1 MKKSIFLFF
10 AAILCSLSAG
20 AATERVYF
28 VNASNWSTINV
39 HAWDGTATG
48 TSWPG
53 NTATKDTWQW
63 EGKDVYYFEAEAGAY
78 KKCIFNNGNEQQ
90 TADLPWTA
98 NQVYDHNSQSWLPVE
113 VAQATTTGTT
123 VYFVNT
129 ENWNPVNVY
138 AFSKYPSEINN
149 SWPGVAAT
157 KESYQIGGFDVYSYK
172 ITKEFDYCIFN
183 NGSQQSA
190 DLPWYQGKYY
200 APSKNTWY
208 DDKAAAEEA
217 LAVPVA
223 DVTVHFI
230 NTPNWAEV
238 ACHHWIPNG
247 AGTSWPGEVMTKE
260 TEQIAGCD
268 VYTLTFTGE
277 HPKCI
282 FNNNKESGASQT
294 GDLDVQ
300 DGKYYALSTQTWYD
314 TKADAENALA
324 TPLPDETVYFVNNKS
339 WTKVQ
344 VYGFEGSKGNADP
357 AWPGTDITTNKTGEK
372 VGEYDVYS
380 FTAKQG
386 EYAKI
391 IFNNKEGDTGEQT
404 NNLVWTNG
412 KYYYME
418 APTDY
423 EGGTADEVKTAI
435 DNLVTYDYY
444 IADNGSLSGNAD
456 WSSKAIGLT
465 DDNSDGVYEK
475 TFTAQAAGTYLLK
488 VTNGTWNDGYVW
500 GFSDVEGAY
509 EEVNAGESDN
519 NIEIQLTTATTFT
532 VKFDKNAKK
541 ISFDGLTPVTTT
553 LTYRVKVPEG
563 TEACYI
569 AGPCNSWAF
578 REMTR
583 EGTTN
588 IFTID
593 IVGAKETDEYKYACK
608 EDWAYAEVIEGGGN
622 RTVWQELDQVEE
634 WGKPVIVTYQL
645 KGVGGW
651 EQPGIELVQN
661 PGNDKEYMLTCQAIS
676 ATDAIKVVRLEDGE
690 IKDYYGNGTVK
701 DNVEV
706 TVNYDDAGNITLPE
720 GKYNFYF
727 DTNASEK
734 KLWIEAAT
742 DCQTTEEKTIFIE
755 EGLEYSVNGTT
766 VTITGLYNDELFE
779 LEISNCDINNLEDQ
793 TCPITMLIGKFG
805 ANGYVENQNATV
817 AVWFSGY
824 IQVTATGLQDYDNS
838 NITYNIDITAAP
850 AEEGLSEINVEVY
863 DAVCTIDDNN
873 TLTMLSMTAGVQVD
887 VYNFDR
893 TVNMAA
899 YDYQLYTFDGMASG
913 NTQVAVDGNTVSI
926 YVETMGVDND
936 NHEIP
941 VIAYVSGEL
950 PAEEDPTQPQTIDV
964 KVTDLVVE
972 DNVVMGTGSNFTFV
986 LTLVDYAGEDGTYDL
1001 SDESFVRSGM
1011 SLRSYA
1017 ATGSLTKAVD
1027 EYYRTYFMGTIQAT
1041 VGETPFTFNLTMVS
1055 ETKEED
1061 IAAAATVTYNEEN
1074 DVVFSANWNGTPIS
1088 ITLEGFE
1095 NVAEK
1100 QYGELILSIG
1110 TGEDEFYAFGE
1121 PIAYVDGKEI
1131 SIEGEF
1137 YSYSTETTYNV
1148 ALWGTLPDYTRT
1160 VAQNQWG
1167 TICLP
1172 NASSSFTGATF
1183 YEVSSLDPAKGLWL
1197 DQLAAGAQLEA
1208 GKPYIFQATATE
1220 ITVTYTDAAPV
1231 GAPQAGANG
1240 LTGTFTDIA
1249 AAEDGVLVGNYIIGG
1264 NKVHVAT
1271 AQNDLPANRAYIDAA
1286 LVPNKVQAKIP
1297 GRRRVCMGENATTG
1311 LDQIVAPE
1319 GQAVK
1324 AIVNGQLIII
1334 RDGVKYNVQGQKL

>member
-28 VNASNWSTINV
+28 VNASNWSKINV
-39 HAWDGTATG
+39 YAWDGTATG

-78 KKCIFNNGNEQQ
+78 KKCIFNNGNGQQ

-138 AFSKYPSEINN
+138 AFSKYPSEINNN

-217 LAVPVA
+217 LAVPVD
-223 DVTVHFI
+223 DVTVYFI
-230 NTPNWAEV
+230 NTAGWDEV
-238 ACHHWIPNG
+238 ACHHWLEG
-247 AGTSWPGEVMTKE
+247 VSGTTWPGDVMTKE
-260 TEQIAGCD
+260 TEQIAGYD

-294 GDLDVQ
+294 GNLDVQ

-500 GFSDVEGAY
+500 GFSAVEGAY

-519 NIEIQLTTATTFT
+519 NIEITLTTATTFT
-532 VKFDKNAKK
+532 VKFDSDTKE
-541 ISFDGLTPVTTT
+541 ITFDGLTEKTVVKYDYYLIGTINGWATKDENFGMTDENADGVYEKEVTLAAGDNELKVNNGTWDDGCHWGFGNLSAKYEGVEEGKDGEGKPNGNIKITLATQQTITVKFDKNTSKITLDGLTESTAPTKYYVKGSHNAWTADATSEMTLDGEVYKKEVTLAKDVEFKINDGASAWWGVNNLGGKVYKELEKGSDDNIKMKEEKTFTIIFNPAENLITFENLTEETPVVEDFSNQPST
-553 LTYRVKVPEG
+553 LYFRPSTNWKEADARFAAYFFG
-563 TEACYI
+563 TEAK
-569 AGPCNSWAF
+569 WLD
-578 REMTR
+578 MTDSDSDGIYEVANDKTNANVIFCR
-583 EGTTN
+583 MNPATTEN
-588 IFTID
+588 DWGNKWTQTDD
-593 IVGAKETDEYKYACK
+593 IVIPNEAD
-608 EDWAYAEVIEGGGN
+608 N
-622 RTVWQELDQVEE
+622 LNTVWVPWQNYNYDQQASGIWVAPTPLTDTNWSDFVTAYKGKTINAVVERSFVYEQLHTLCLPFNVELHWLGEEAKAYKLNSVVGNSAQELS
-634 WGKPVIVTYQL
+634 L
-645 KGVGGW
+645 
-651 EQPGIELVQN
+651 
-661 PGNDKEYMLTCQAIS
+661 
-676 ATDAIKVVRLEDGE
+676 
-690 IKDYYGNGTVK
+690 
-701 DNVEV
+701 
-706 TVNYDDAGNITLPE
+706 
-720 GKYNFYF
+720 
-727 DTNASEK
+727 NASECATMTAGQPYIVKPK
-734 KLWIEAAT
+734 KGSEYEYLIVADAAV
-742 DCQTTEEKTIFIE
+742 QNVSA
-755 EGLEYSVNGTT
+755 GSY
-766 VTITGLYNDELFE
+766 TITGGGYKVTMQGIAATPNPAQQTDGSTEYWLAMEDGCLYKTPTNKLG
-779 LEISNCDINNLEDQ
+779 LRSIIKMTTTS
-793 TCPITMLIGKFG
+793 G
-805 ANGYVENQNATV
+805 A
-817 AVWFSGY
+817 
-824 IQVTATGLQDYDNS
+824 
-838 NITYNIDITAAP
+838 P
-850 AEEGLSEINVEVY
+850 INVR
-863 DAVCTIDDNN
+863 A
-873 TLTMLSMTAGVQVD
+873 
-887 VYNFDR
+887 R
-893 TVNMAA
+893 
-899 YDYQLYTFDGMASG
+899 
-913 NTQVAVDGNTVSI
+913 VAFNEN
-926 YVETMGVDND
+926 VETGV
-936 NHEIP
+936 
-941 VIAYVSGEL
+941 
-950 PAEEDPTQPQTIDV
+950 EDIITTDTPV
-964 KVTDLVVE
+964 KV
-972 DNVVMGTGSNFTFV
+972 
-986 LTLVDYAGEDGTYDL
+986 
-1001 SDESFVRSGM
+1001 
-1011 SLRSYA
+1011 
-1017 ATGSLTKAVD
+1017 
-1027 EYYRTYFMGTIQAT
+1027 
-1041 VGETPFTFNLTMVS
+1041 
-1055 ETKEED
+1055 
-1061 IAAAATVTYNEEN
+1061 
-1074 DVVFSANWNGTPIS
+1074 
-1088 ITLEGFE
+1088 
-1095 NVAEK
+1095 
-1100 QYGELILSIG
+1100 
-1110 TGEDEFYAFGE
+1110 
-1121 PIAYVDGKEI
+1121 
-1131 SIEGEF
+1131 IE
-1137 YSYSTETTYNV
+1137 
-1148 ALWGTLPDYTRT
+1148 
-1160 VAQNQWG
+1160 
-1167 TICLP
+1167 
-1172 NASSSFTGATF
+1172 
-1183 YEVSSLDPAKGLWL
+1183 
-1197 DQLAAGAQLEA
+1197 
-1208 GKPYIFQATATE
+1208 
-1220 ITVTYTDAAPV
+1220 
-1231 GAPQAGANG
+1231 
-1240 LTGTFTDIA
+1240 
-1249 AAEDGVLVGNYIIGG
+1249 
-1264 NKVHVAT
+1264 
-1271 AQNDLPANRAYIDAA
+1271 
-1286 LVPNKVQAKIP
+1286 
-1297 GRRRVCMGENATTG
+1297 
-1311 LDQIVAPE
+1311 
-1319 GQAVK
+1319 
-1324 AIVNGQLIII
+1324 NGQLIII